1 MRDGSTLVKQLALGS
16 VQMCG
21 VGPVPA
27 LPALSPALLD
37 VPHRS
42 NTITKQNEQC
52 CVSLAAGT
60 KTDVSGDMQDTTR
73 S

>member
-1 MRDGSTLVKQLALGS
+1 MQDGSTLVKQLALGS

-21 VGPVPA
+21 VSAVSA
-27 LPALSPALLD
+27 LPALSPALQD
-37 VPHRS
+37 VPHGL

-60 KTDVSGDMQDTTR
+60 MA
-73 S
+73 